1 MAKEPHSR
9 WKERG
14 GGTIRVVFAGGG
26 TGGHLFPA
34 IAIAERLVERK
45 NVDLMFVGTK
55 NKIEARVV
63 PQLGYKLR
71 TIWIG
76 GFSRNFRVSN
86 FLLPLKIFVSIFQ
99 SLRLLLRFKPQVVVG
114 TGGYVSGPVCAA
126 AVMTRTPIVL
136 QEHNS
141 YPGVM
146 TRMFAPFAREI
157 HIAFESS
164 RKYFRKRSN
173 LYISGSPVRKMRK
186 VKREDALSF
195 FGLNAGRKT
204 LLVTGGSLG
213 AMSLNGAV
221 LEMVED
227 IMSRSY
233 QLIWQTGS
241 VDYERVLE
249 SCKTK
254 FDKLQNIEI
263 RKFIERM
270 ELAYS
275 AADIAVSRAGATT
288 VAELVYFSLPALIV
302 PYPYAAA
309 NHQVENAL
317 ALVDSGAAI
326 MVLESEM
333 KGKFKRELLKL
344 LDNPD
349 EIASMREKMKILQ
362 HHDAAAAI
370 ADSVLKIA
378 GENA

>member
-1 MAKEPHSR
+1 MMRVPNSS
-9 WKERG
+9 
-14 GGTIRVVFAGGG
+14 IRVVFAGGG

-34 IAIAERLVERK
+34 IAIAERLIERG
-45 NVDLMFVGTK
+45 NADLMFVGTK

-63 PQLGYKLR
+63 PQLGYKFR

-76 GFSRNFRVSN
+76 GFSRKFRLSN
-86 FLLPLKIFVSIFQ
+86 LLLPLKIFVSIFQ
-99 SLRLLLRFKPQVVVG
+99 SLKLLLKFKPQVVVG

-164 RKYFRKRSN
+164 KKYFGKRSN
-173 LYISGSPVRKMRK
+173 LHLTGSPIRNMQKVR
-186 VKREDALSF
+186 REDALKF
-195 FGLNAGRKT
+195 FGLGTGRKT

-213 AMSLNGAV
+213 AVRLNSAL
-221 LEMVED
+221 LEVVGELMD
-227 IMSRSY
+227 RNC

-241 VDYERVLE
+241 VDYERVKDSFKVNCSE
-249 SCKTK
+249 S
-254 FDKLQNIEI
+254 QNIKI
-263 RKFIERM
+263 VKFVDRIEF
-270 ELAYS
+270 AYL
-275 AADIAVSRAGATT
+275 AADIAVCRGGATT
-288 VAELVYFSLPALIV
+288 IAELIYFNLPALIL

-309 NHQVENAL
+309 NHQVENTR
-317 ALVDSGAAI
+317 ALVEAGAAV

-333 KGKFKRELLKL
+333 KEKFKRELMNL

-349 EIASMREKMKILQ
+349 EIASMRKKMKTLQ

-370 ADSVLKIA
+370 AESVLKIA